1 MRRLPLLVPALAVL
15 FAVTAC
21 GAERAGDAG
30 ASGGAGR
37 SGASAV
43 PVTDPGIDGVRV
55 TSVTLPSSPSPRPSG
70 DYVVRPDSLARLTA
84 AYEVVN
90 KGAEAMTYTVT
101 VSFRSASGAAM
112 DNRTVTVNAV
122 APGKT
127 VTGTTEAIGVAGAVT
142 AKVVKVAKVPTAE
155 APSTGGACPASGVRV
170 YADQGDAAMGLRVVG
185 IHLENCGTTPYSL
198 DGYPEL
204 TLLDDQYRTVD
215 GVEILKGTGDIPM
228 APDSAPPARITLK
241 PGERARSGLAWRNT
255 TGFGDA
261 ENVPY
266 VRVRAKSGADPVV
279 ISPGLDLGT
288 TGRLGVGA
296 WESEKR

>member
-30 ASGGAGR
+30 ASGSAGR

-43 PVTDPGIDGVRV
+43 PVTDPGIDGVRI
-55 TSVTLPSSPSPRPSG
+55 TSVSLPSSPSPRPSG

-90 KGAEAMTYTVT
+90 KGAATMTYTVT
-101 VSFRSASGAAM
+101 VSFRSASGGAM

-142 AKVVKVAKVPTAE
+142 AKVIKVAKVPTAE

-185 IHLENCGTTPYSL
+185 IHLENCGTAPYSL

-215 GVEILKGTGDIPM
+215 GVKILKGTGDIPM
-228 APDSAPPARITLK
+228 APDSAPPTRITLK

-266 VRVRAKSGADPVV
+266 VRVRARSGADPVV
-279 ISPGLDLGT
+279 ISPSLDLGT
-288 TGRLGVGA
+288 TGQLGVGA
-296 WESEKR
+296 WELEKR

>member
-30 ASGGAGR
+30 ASGSAGR

-43 PVTDPGIDGVRV
+43 PVTDPGIDGVRI

-90 KGAEAMTYTVT
+90 KGAATMTYTVT
-101 VSFRSASGAAM
+101 VSFRSASGGAM

-142 AKVVKVAKVPTAE
+142 AKVIKVAKVPTAE

-185 IHLENCGTTPYSL
+185 IHLENCGTAPYSL

-215 GVEILKGTGDIPM
+215 GVKILKGTGDIPM
-228 APDSAPPARITLK
+228 APDSAPPTRITLK

-266 VRVRAKSGADPVV
+266 VRVRARSGADPVV
-279 ISPGLDLGT
+279 ISPSLDLGT
-288 TGRLGVGA
+288 TGQLGVGA
-296 WESEKR
+296 WELEKR

>member
-15 FAVTAC
+15 LAVTAC
-21 GAERAGDAG
+21 GAERAGDT
-30 ASGGAGR
+30 GAG
-37 SGASAV
+37 SGTGSSAPSAS
-43 PVTDPGIDGVRV
+43 PVTDPGIDGVRI
-55 TSVTLPSSPSPRPSG
+55 TSVTLPPAPSPRPSG

-90 KGAEAMTYTVT
+90 QGAEAMTYTVT
-101 VSFRSASGAAM
+101 VSFRSASGEAM

-127 VTGTTEAIGVAGAVT
+127 VTGTTEVIGVAGAVT
-142 AKVVKVAKVPTAE
+142 AKVVDVAKVPTAE
-155 APSTGGACPASGVRV
+155 APSTGGACPPSGVRV
-170 YADQGDAAMGLRVVG
+170 YADRGDAAMGLRVVG
-185 IHLENCGTTPYSL
+185 IHLENCGTTPYVL

-215 GVEILKGTGDIPM
+215 GIEILKGTGDIPM
-228 APDSAPPARITLK
+228 APDSAPPTRITLE

-255 TGFGDA
+255 TGFGEA

-266 VRVRAKSGADPVV
+266 VRVRAKSGAAPVV

-296 WESEKR
+296 WEPEKR